1 MSFPVAVITISDR
14 AAAGAYQDRSGP
26 LAEELLHSAGFP
38 NTSITVVP
46 DEAAAI
52 RDAIQAAHQA
62 GARAI
67 ITTGGTG
74 IGPRD
79 ITPEVTAELAVKEIP
94 GIMEAI
100 RLRGTANSPHAAL
113 SRGRAAVLE
122 QTDAPSALIVNAPG
136 SPGGVRD
143 TIAYLTPLLPHIVGQ
158 LDGRDHS

>member
-14 AAAGAYQDRSGP
+14 AAAGAYPDESGP
-26 LAEELLHSAGFP
+26 LAQELLRAAGF
-38 NTSITVVP
+38 TALDSTVIP

-52 RDAIQAAHQA
+52 RDAIGSAHSA

-79 ITPEVTAELAVKEIP
+79 ITPEVTAQLAPKEIP
-94 GIMEAI
+94 GLMEQI
-100 RLRGTANSPHAAL
+100 RARGRKNSANAAL
-113 SRGRAAVLE
+113 SRGRAAVLY
-122 QTDAPSALIVNAPG
+122 AAHLPPAFIINAPG

-143 TIAYLTPLLPHIVGQ
+143 TLAIISPLLVHIVGQ
-158 LDGRDHS
+158 LDGAAHD